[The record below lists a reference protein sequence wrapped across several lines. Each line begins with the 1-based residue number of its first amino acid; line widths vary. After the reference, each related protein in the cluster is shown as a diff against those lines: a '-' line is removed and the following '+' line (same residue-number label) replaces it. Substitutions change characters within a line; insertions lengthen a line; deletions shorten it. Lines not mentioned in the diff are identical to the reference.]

1 MAKKLSPEAREALEG
16 FFADVL
22 LNVMIGMVKANSVE
36 AEFAKIREAAKKLTT
51 EQMQRIATIAG
62 KRYAERANPSPGK
75 LSKERVA
82 ILKKEALEFALKHL
96 ENETDT

>member
-16 FFADVL
+16 FLADVL
-22 LNVMIGMVKANSVE
+22 LNVMIGMVKAIPSE

-62 KRYAERANPSPGK
+62 KRYAEACQSVTRQTIKRASRNP
-75 LSKERVA
+75 
-82 ILKKEALEFALKHL
+82 
-96 ENETDT
+96 

>member
-36 AEFAKIREAAKKLTT
+36 AEFAKIREAA
-51 EQMQRIATIAG
+51 R
-62 KRYAERANPSPGK
+62 N
-75 LSKERVA
+75 
-82 ILKKEALEFALKHL
+82 
-96 ENETDT
+96 